1 MDIFH
6 FRALPDATKGVFRD
20 IEINADAT
28 FLEFHLALLKSFEF
42 SGNEM
47 ASFYLSDDDWEKGEE
62 ITMLDMSE
70 GDAVRTMDE
79 TRLDDLLGERGDRL
93 FYLYD
98 FMRMWIFYVELVDI
112 THPEKGVEYPRVKL
126 AVGNA
131 PDEDSKDMETSFP
144 VENTGETFGSW
155 PEDMED
161 PDDSMDSLDDY
172 DDQI

>member
-20 IEINADAT
+20 IELKADAT
-28 FLEFHLALLKSFEF
+28 FLEFHRALLKSFEF
-42 SGNEM
+42 SGDEM

-70 GDAVRTMDE
+70 EDAVRTMDN
-79 TRLDDLLGERGDRL
+79 TRLDELLSERGDRL

-98 FMRMWIFYVELVDI
+98 FMRMWVFYVELVDI
-112 THPEKGVEYPRVKL
+112 THPEKGAEYPRVTL
-126 AVGNA
+126 AVGDA
-131 PDEDSKDMETSFP
+131 PDENSKAMEVSFP
-144 VENTGETFGSW
+144 VENADDIFGAW

-161 PDDSMDSLDDY
+161 PGESMDSLDDY